1 MIDIEKVDRVMA
13 ATGKGYEDVKK
24 ALIYTEGDVDKA
36 IGLLLNINQDKD
48 KVKEGSSK
56 HDKSIVDNIIEEI
69 KKIWEKGNAS
79 TLLIEKNGETVV
91 KLSLAVGTIGFVLA
105 TVPSLIGLGAAILT
119 DYKIKIVMNDGG
131 VVNVNELA
139 LRNSDKKN

>member
-13 ATGKGYEDVKK
+13 STGKGYEEVKQ
-24 ALIYTEGDVDKA
+24 ALIETDGDVEKA
-36 IGLLLNINQDKD
+36 IQKLLNIEPEKNTWK
-48 KVKEGSSK
+48 KS
-56 HDKSIVDNIIEEI
+56 DKSVVDAIVDEI

-105 TVPSLIGLGAAILT
+105 TIPSIIGLGAAILT
-119 DYKIKIVMNDGG
+119 DYKISIIMDNGD
-131 VVNVNELA
+131 VVNVNDLA
-139 LRNSDKKN
+139 LKNKDK

>member
-13 ATGKGYEDVKK
+13 STGKGYEEVKQ
-24 ALIYTEGDVDKA
+24 ALIETDGDVEKA
-36 IGLLLNINQDKD
+36 INKLLNIEPEKTTG
-48 KVKEGSSK
+48 KKS
-56 HDKSIVDNIIEEI
+56 DKSVVDAIVDEI

-105 TVPSLIGLGAAILT
+105 TIPSIIGLGAAILT
-119 DYKIKIVMNDGG
+119 DYKIKIIMDNGD
-131 VVNVNELA
+131 VVNVNDLA
-139 LRNSDKKN
+139 LKNKDKQ